1 MNKFVLPM
9 TAALA
14 SFFAPLTTAF
24 IVAISAVALDT
35 FTKIIVVVKLQG
47 VKNIVSRKLFRVVP
61 KTLFYFVFIIM
72 AHILATFIDPTIPF
86 VKLVL
91 VTVVGIEAY
100 SIDENFEQMTGF
112 SFIKKLITFVKNL
125 TQYKN
130 DTKNEFT

>member
-1 MNKFVLPM
+1 MSKIIVPLL
-9 TAALA
+9 AALT

-24 IVAISAVALDT
+24 IVAISAVVLDT
-35 FTKIIVVVKLQG
+35 FTKLIVVVKMQG
-47 VKNIVSRKLFRVVP
+47 VKNIVSRKLFRIVP

-72 AHILATFIDPTIPF
+72 AQLTAVHVDPSIPF

-91 VTVVGIEAY
+91 ITIVGIEVY

-125 TQYKN
+125 TQYKHEN
-130 DTKNEFT
+130 T